1 MGNES
6 GKEDEIQKELR
17 QVAIRVRAM
26 DIARWCL
33 VFNERVRQILQW
45 TPI

>member
-17 QVAIRVRAM
+17 QVAMRARAM
-26 DIARWCL
+26 DIAHWCL